1 MAGLK
6 DEKLEDIE
14 KLFNT
19 NVFSLMTLTKYCLA
33 EQFNQ
38 EKSNYGLINVGS
50 IVGDFP
56 PGYLSVYATSKSA
69 VKTFSSSI
77 RSEVPP
83 NI

>member
-19 NVFSLMTLTKYCLA
+19 NVFSLMALTKYCLA
-33 EQFNQ
+33 GQFNQ

-50 IVGDFP
+50 IVGDF
-56 PGYLSVYATSKSA
+56 GRAGSRGQGTKIAREYFIVLLGS
-69 VKTFSSSI
+69 
-77 RSEVPP
+77 
-83 NI
+83 